1 MRSEE
6 LTRDVLHA
14 YERAIT
20 SAQAKLQ
27 AGEGENPAQVQAD
40 IVSMDA
46 AIQVLRWVLGDSEN
60 IVSVRIRE
68 DYGFEIP

>member
-6 LTRDVLHA
+6 LTRDVLQA

-27 AGEGENPAQVQAD
+27 AGGGANPAQVQTD
-40 IVSMDA
+40 IFGMDA

-60 IVSVRIRE
+60 VVPVRIRE